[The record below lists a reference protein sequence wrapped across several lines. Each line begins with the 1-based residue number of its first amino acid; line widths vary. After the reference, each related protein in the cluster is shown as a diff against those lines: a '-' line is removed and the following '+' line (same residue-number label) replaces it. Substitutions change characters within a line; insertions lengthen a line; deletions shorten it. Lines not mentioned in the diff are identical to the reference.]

1 MVVATAALVI
11 GAVPS
16 VYAQPGDEPAAPAAS
31 GELKNVAVVAGAR
44 YEKLISDITFLGSL
58 AGKPELGQMVEGGMN
73 FFTQGKGAAALDK
86 TQAWGVVVQT
96 DGQQIMAVACLP
108 VAKPND
114 LLEVAK
120 GYGAEIKDGED
131 GTKQLVLPSKKSIFV
146 KQDGGMTFI
155 SMSEAALKRL
165 PADPQALLNKMV
177 GEYDLAAN
185 VAAQNVP
192 KMYRDFAVQAMKA
205 GAQQGL
211 KKKDGESDEQFA
223 ERQKMTEAQL
233 AQMDRMIN
241 EIDTI
246 KFGWAVDAQQQKT
259 FLDLA
264 YTFVPDSKMAK
275 QMLAYKDPKTNFA
288 GFYQPDAA
296 ATFSFAAQ
304 ADPEMIAEN
313 LAQLDATMK
322 SSRDQLNAAI
332 DKEDKISDPEAKE
345 ALKAAAADFF
355 DAVTATVKSGQMDG
369 GGSLSIS
376 PDSLTLV
383 SGLHMSDTTKV
394 ESALKKLEAA
404 AQKSPNF
411 PGIKWNAAKHAGIA
425 FHTITIPVPE
435 KEKAPRQILGNELN
449 VAVGIG
455 TDAVYVAAG
464 KDNIE
469 AVKKAIDASAANKGK
484 SVPPFEFVLSLTP
497 IMEVAASQASDGD
510 KKEVA
515 QKVADYLRSEAQ
527 GRDHIRAVGKM
538 VPNGQSY
545 HFEAEEGVLKAIG
558 AAATAAQE
566 LKTRGQ

>member
-1 MVVATAALVI
+1 MVVAAAALVI

-16 VYAQPGDEPAAPAAS
+16 VYAQPGDVPAS

-155 SMSEAALKRL
+155 SMSDAALKRL

-177 GEYDLAAN
+177 GEYDIAAH
-185 VAAQNVP
+185 VLAQNVP
-192 KMYRDFAVQAMKA
+192 KTYRDFAVQAMKA

-241 EIDTI
+241 EIDSI
-246 KFGWAVDAQQQKT
+246 KFGWAVDSQQQKT
-259 FLDLA
+259 FLDVA

-296 ATFSFAAQ
+296 ATLSFAAQ
-304 ADPEMIAEN
+304 ADPAMIAEN

-345 ALKAAAADFF
+345 ALKAAAGDFF
-355 DAVTATVKSGQMDG
+355 DAVTATIKSGQMDG
-369 GGSLSIS
+369 GGSLHIS

-383 SGLHMSDTTKV
+383 SGLHMSDTAKV

-404 AQKSPNF
+404 AKKSPDF
-411 PGIKWNAAKHAGIA
+411 PGVKWNAAKHAGIA

-435 KEKAPRQILGNELN
+435 KEKAPRQILGSELN

-455 TDAVYVAAG
+455 SDAVYVAAG

-497 IMEVAASQASDGD
+497 IVEVAASQAEPGD

-558 AAATAAQE
+558 KAATASQE
-566 LKTRGQ
+566 LKMKAQQAQ